1 MGLVNALPLGDFFD
15 ANPHLIP
22 TQGWGLGGDLYPS
35 GGVVKLTALL
45 CFPKHTKTF
54 FSLSAIFTKAPP
66 LGEIFESI
74 PPQSPT
80 LMRVGVGGGG
90 GGGILLI
97 GALCTVNN
105 QLDLRTSWD

>member
-1 MGLVNALPLGDFFD
+1 M
-15 ANPHLIP
+15 
-22 TQGWGLGGDLYPS
+22 
-35 GGVVKLTALL
+35 KLTALL

-80 LMRVGVGGGG
+80 LMRGGGG

-97 GALCTVNN
+97 GALELCLHHLLAHQGWIQKKRKEGAELT
-105 QLDLRTSWD
+105 LCP

>member
-1 MGLVNALPLGDFFD
+1 M
-15 ANPHLIP
+15 
-22 TQGWGLGGDLYPS
+22 
-35 GGVVKLTALL
+35 KLTALL
-45 CFPKHTKTF
+45 CFPNHTKTF

-80 LMRVGVGGGG
+80 LMRVGGGGGGGG

-97 GALCTVNN
+97 GA
-105 QLDLRTSWD
+105 

>member
-1 MGLVNALPLGDFFD
+1 M
-15 ANPHLIP
+15 
-22 TQGWGLGGDLYPS
+22 
-35 GGVVKLTALL
+35 KLTALL

-80 LMRVGVGGGG
+80 LMRGGGGGG

-97 GALCTVNN
+97 GALDIKGHMHLHWTEFTDFLPFTKTN
-105 QLDLRTSWD
+105 

>member
-1 MGLVNALPLGDFFD
+1 M
-15 ANPHLIP
+15 
-22 TQGWGLGGDLYPS
+22 
-35 GGVVKLTALL
+35 KLTALL

-80 LMRVGVGGGG
+80 LMRGGGG
-90 GGGILLI
+90 NSIDRCIKIMLASLASSPGVDPEKEEGGG
-97 GALCTVNN
+97 
-105 QLDLRTSWD
+105 